1 MTQRIDPKETPIR
14 ATVDLPP
21 DLARRVQRFAG
32 DDGTETLGAFII
44 AALEHFVV
52 HLEAQ
57 AAGQPELAS
66 ESLAWTLLSQDAFAE
81 DWNSEE
87 DAIYDDWEQHYGLHQ
102 G

>member
-1 MTQRIDPKETPIR
+1 MASQTDSRKPSIR

-21 DLARRVQRFAG
+21 DLARRAERFVG
-32 DDGTETLGAFII
+32 DGGAEALGALII

-57 AAGQPELAS
+57 AAGQPELAD

-87 DAIYDDWEQHYGLHQ
+87 DAIYDDWERHYGLRQ